1 MLLLKEAIEVL
12 EKSDLKMTERR
23 VRMLEIMYSENRY
36 LSAREVKNIL
46 EEDYPGISPDTIYRN
61 LHSFSMLELLEETE
75 ISGDKYF
82 GSGID
87 GYEFTLIP

>member
-23 VRMLEIMYSENRY
+23 VRMLEIMHSENRY

-46 EEDYPGISPDTIYRN
+46 EED
-61 LHSFSMLELLEETE
+61 
-75 ISGDKYF
+75 
-82 GSGID
+82 
-87 GYEFTLIP
+87 